1 MLSASQIIDLNQS
14 NKLLSAFTELASDCE
29 FQSKKNYTLLF
40 KRLGSVN
47 LF

>member
-29 FQSKKNYTLLF
+29 FSVKKKLLHCCSNVW
-40 KRLGSVN
+40 GQ
-47 LF
+47 